1 MTSDLINLAGGTF
14 GNLLAKA
21 PIDQPLRDIWFR
33 SRPSATYSAA
43 VDDLFMWIF
52 WFSVI
57 AFVILMYLM
66 FYWTWKYRRSAV
78 KKPILSTSYNTP
90 LEIAWTVLPLIPLA
104 YIFFKGF
111 HGYADALIAP
121 QNAMELKVE
130 GKKWNWL
137 VTYPNGEESPL
148 FTSSTNP
155 DSDIT
160 NTSTLAS
167 TDVPIY
173 PVPEGRAIKSRMNS
187 LDVIHA
193 FWIPDFRIKQDVLP
207 NRYTSYWF
215 QSEKLTGSEK
225 LPDGTPK
232 ADHWIF
238 CAEYCGQ
245 SHSEMMAILR
255 VVPEAHFDKLM
266 ADWAGNKPPEV
277 IGERVYKSQCAS
289 CHSVDGSKNTGPTW
303 KGAFGTQVPLENGS
317 TALYDENYIRESIL
331 NPQAKIHK
339 GSGPYSQMNSFQ
351 GQLDEKRIDGI
362 IAYMKKLNPGAAG
375 APAAPATDS
384 PTK

>member
-1 MTSDLINLAGGTF
+1 MTSELFNLAGGPL
-14 GNLLAKA
+14 GGMLAKA

-33 SRPSATYSAA
+33 SRPSATYSSA

-78 KKPILSTSYNTP
+78 KKPILSTSHNTP

-121 QNAMELKVE
+121 QNAMELRVE

-148 FTSSTNP
+148 FTTDDAKDGEPTN
-155 DSDIT
+155 
-160 NTSTLAS
+160 TLAS
-167 TDVPIY
+167 TAVPIY
-173 PVPEGRAIKSRMNS
+173 PVPEDRPIKLRMSSR
-187 LDVIHA
+187 DVIHA
-193 FWIPDFRIKQDVLP
+193 FWIPDFRIKQDVMP

-215 QSEKLTGSEK
+215 QSEKLSGSEK
-225 LPDGTPK
+225 LADGTPK
-232 ADHWIF
+232 ADHWVF

-255 VVPEAHFDKLM
+255 VVPEAYFNQLM
-266 ADWAGNKPPEV
+266 IDWTGNKPPEV
-277 IGERVYKSQCAS
+277 IGERVYKGQCAS

-303 KGAFGTQVPLENGS
+303 KNAYGTQVPLEDGS

-339 GSGPYSQMNSFQ
+339 GFGPYSQMNSFQ
-351 GQLDEKRIDGI
+351 GQLSEKQIDGL
-362 IAYMKKLNPGAAG
+362 IAYLKKLNPSA
-375 APAAPATDS
+375 APAATDS
-384 PTK
+384 APASAPAK